1 MRTFLK
7 RLTIAIGILAAIVCV
22 LAILFFNKYP
32 DISPP
37 ADIKV
42 EATPERV
49 ARGEYL
55 ANHVTVCIDCHSTR
69 NWSKFSGPITPGTH
83 GKGGDEFNEL
93 VGGVPGRI
101 FASNITP
108 VGIKDYTD
116 GELLRA
122 FTTGVTRTNR
132 SLFPLMPYFA
142 YNHLTQEDAY
152 SIVAY
157 IRSLEPI
164 ENKVSESTLNFPMNL
179 IVRTIPLHSF
189 EPTLPTESSDQI
201 SYGKYVASIS
211 ACGDCHTPAEK
222 GEPISGMDYAGGFT
236 FMFPGGIV
244 RTANITPDP
253 QTGIGN
259 WTKEDFVA
267 RFKAFTS
274 PESIPDVQPEDFNT
288 PMPWTM
294 YAGMTEKD
302 LGAIYDYLRTV
313 PPVHNA
319 VERFSPY
326 ETEPKEGN

>member
-1 MRTFLK
+1 MSTFLK
-7 RLTIAIGILAAIVCV
+7 RLSIAIGVLAAIVC
-22 LAILFFNKYP
+22 LLTIFFFNKYP

-37 ADIKV
+37 SSVRV
-42 EATPERV
+42 EATPERI

-69 NWSKFSGPITPGTH
+69 DWSKFSGPITPGTY
-83 GKGGDEFNEL
+83 GKGGDEFNEQ
-93 VGGVPGRI
+93 VGGVPGKI

-108 VGIKDYTD
+108 AGIKDYTD
-116 GELLRA
+116 GELIRT

-132 SLFPLMPYFA
+132 PLFPLMPYYA
-142 YNHLTQEDAY
+142 YNHLTQEDAF

-157 IRSLEPI
+157 VRSLTPI

-179 IVRTIPLHSF
+179 IVRTIPPHSF
-189 EPTLPTESSDQI
+189 DPTPPIDSSDQI
-201 SYGKYVASIS
+201 AYGRYVASIS
-211 ACGDCHTPAEK
+211 ACADCHTPAEK
-222 GEPISGMDYAGGFT
+222 GEPIPGMDYAGGFT
-236 FMFPGGIV
+236 FVFPGGVV

-274 PESIPDVQPEDFNT
+274 PESTPDVQPEDFNT

-302 LGAIYDYLRTV
+302 LGAIYEYLRTV

-319 VERFSPY
+319 VERFSPH
-326 ETEPKEGN
+326 NN